1 MIHNMFEDFFVIKW
15 YQYKYFKHRRQIST
29 LNWDTDYWKI
39 NTFFIFFFTEISC
52 QDCRESSQ
60 RAGEGPGPGDIH
72 QGEALFLGQE
82 HVWFLVWPLSPGR
95 DNGKEKL
102 QCDKNS

>member
-1 MIHNMFEDFFVIKW
+1 MYSTELALSVTIDSIDSEEKIKGGGVNMIHNMFEDFFVIKW

-52 QDCRESSQ
+52 
-60 RAGEGPGPGDIH
+60 
-72 QGEALFLGQE
+72 
-82 HVWFLVWPLSPGR
+82 
-95 DNGKEKL
+95 
-102 QCDKNS
+102 